1 MFDNIRAKVLKY
13 HQLAEVRN
21 KNREKTIV
29 FATGC
34 YDILQ
39 SGHAVFFNQCKS
51 YGDILVVGVGK
62 DETLR
67 QLKGPG
73 RAGESGKQPPIS
85 RGSHG
90 RCDVCCTERRSNRR
104 WKN

>member
-1 MFDNIRAKVLKY
+1 MEDLREIKKSNP
-13 HQLAEVRN
+13 N
-21 KNREKTIV
+21 KKIV

-51 YGDILVVGVGK
+51 HGDLLVVGVGK

-73 RAGESGKQPPIS
+73 DP
-85 RGSHG
+85 
-90 RCDVCCTERRSNRR
+90 
-104 WKN
+104 